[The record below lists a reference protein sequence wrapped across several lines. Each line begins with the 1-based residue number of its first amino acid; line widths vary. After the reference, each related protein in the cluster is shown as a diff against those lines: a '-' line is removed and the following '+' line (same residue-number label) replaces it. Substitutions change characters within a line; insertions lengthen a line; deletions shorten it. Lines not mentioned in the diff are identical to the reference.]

1 MVGACC
7 FAINIAGP
15 GKGDNEVETMT
26 AKSPPTAATV
36 PMHGKPPAAKAPSN
50 DQAPA
55 PEPRGVPMPL
65 VDGPEVTIEKL
76 IEGWDAMTDEE
87 REQWG
92 GR

>member
-1 MVGACC
+1 
-7 FAINIAGP
+7 
-15 GKGDNEVETMT
+15 
-26 AKSPPTAATV
+26 
-36 PMHGKPPAAKAPSN
+36 
-50 DQAPA
+50 
-55 PEPRGVPMPL
+55 MPL